1 MTSHNCCNGMNSI
14 TAHLPSSLDAPTFG
28 LTPQVNY
35 ELLVQTV
42 TWLTRSGGT
51 QAIGQWLDR
60 FNGTPVSGGHSKTN
74 QVHAMNNQQQQH
86 GVDSSADGEAVLVFL
101 PGMKEITTVQEMLI
115 GSPAFRQSPQRD
127 WVLPLH
133 SVRRFLLSCVS
144 FRFDSIQ
151 FIDPVIRK
159 ASTLTARLDFSVLN
173 NFFASCYIFP
183 LISILRPIDFDDD
196 QRPIPHH
203 ETKPNQTLTTKFY
216 GIQFFH

>member
-1 MTSHNCCNGMNSI
+1 MKLILTCSLFSLYPISKSFPSHDI
-14 TAHLPSSLDAPTFG
+14 TQLLQWDEFHHCPHLPSSLDAPTFG

-74 QVHAMNNQQQQH
+74 QVHAMNNQQQQQ

-144 FRFDSIQ
+144 FRFDSIR
-151 FIDPVIRK
+151 FD
-159 ASTLTARLDFSVLN
+159 SVHR
-173 NFFASCYIFP
+173 SGH
-183 LISILRPIDFDDD
+183 S
-196 QRPIPHH
+196 
-203 ETKPNQTLTTKFY
+203 EGFY
-216 GIQFFH
+216 TYCPS